1 MKKLHLIPLFIVLVL
16 VIVSVAGCS
25 GTARGGGWIL
35 SSDGGIS
42 IAAAN
47 LDDDAGKATFGFTCK
62 IGEQIDEETYEATGN
77 FQYNDH
83 KAGYKIHGV
92 ITGTIVVDY
101 DEPVTIFIGVIDP
114 DKKVDGDEKE
124 LQVAVYDSGEPGR
137 EDWILVSVP
146 GDNYENEGYLMGGN
160 IQVFD

>member
-1 MKKLHLIPLFIVLVL
+1 MKKLHLIPLFIVLIL
-16 VIVSVAGCS
+16 VVASVAGCS

-42 IAAAN
+42 IAG

-62 IGEQIDEETYEATGN
+62 IGKQIDEETFEATGN

-92 ITGTIVVDY
+92 ITGTVVADY
-101 DEPVTIFIGVIDP
+101 DEPATIFIGVIDP

-124 LQVAVYDSGEPGR
+124 LQVIVYDSGEPGR
-137 EDWILVSVP
+137 EDEIYIYVP
-146 GDNYENEGYLMGGN
+146 DDNYVNQGYLMGGN